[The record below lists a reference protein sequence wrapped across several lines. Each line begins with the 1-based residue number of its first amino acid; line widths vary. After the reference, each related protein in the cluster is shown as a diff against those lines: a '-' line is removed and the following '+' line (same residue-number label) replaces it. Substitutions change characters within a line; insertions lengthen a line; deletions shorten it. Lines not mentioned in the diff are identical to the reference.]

1 MSTFGER
8 LRETRESQGIS
19 LAQAAIETHIL
30 QQSLVALEEETF
42 DRLPN
47 DVVVKGFIRIY
58 AQFLGLPPHEMV
70 EQYRQER
77 NNTTTSIRVVP
88 ATNLARKRSYVLP
101 GFFGVFFVT
110 IALVG
115 LTYVVLS
122 ATGDIGNTARM
133 TGQLQATTRVI
144 PTPTPFPRLSPTAL
158 AEGGG
163 TIAADAADAASR
175 EDDEGDEDN
184 EDNTHTLDTPPVP
197 FGQTAPL
204 PSPTPRLAAGGAA
217 PTPTPTLPPLA
228 PTTAVAATP
237 DVPPSP
243 TSDVPMVVDVSIQP
257 ESADSWLRVTVD
269 GTIMYE
275 QIMHAGEREVFRVQR
290 RIHIRAGNPPSVEV
304 SVNGSAPEP
313 LGTVPGSPVNWSWP
327 PE

>member
-58 AQFLGLPPHEMV
+58 AQFLGLPPNEMV
-70 EQYRQER
+70 ELYRQER

-110 IALVG
+110 LALVG

-158 AEGGG
+158 AEGGE
-163 TIAADAADAASR
+163 TIAADAASR
-175 EDDEGDEDN
+175 EDD

-197 FGQTAPL
+197 FDQPAPL

-217 PTPTPTLPPLA
+217 PTPTPTVPPLA
-228 PTTAVAATP
+228 PTTAVVATP
-237 DVPPSP
+237 VAPPSP
-243 TSDVPMVVDVSIQP
+243 TADVPMVVDVSIQP

-275 QIMHAGEREVFRVQR
+275 QIMYAGEREVFRVQR

-304 SVNGSAPEP
+304 SINGSAPEP

>member
-1 MSTFGER
+1 MSKFGER

-30 QQSLVALEEETF
+30 QQSLIALEEGTF

-58 AQFLGLPPHEMV
+58 AQFLGLPPNEMIDL
-70 EQYRQER
+70 YRHER
-77 NNTTTSIRVVP
+77 NNGTTTIRVVP
-88 ATNLARKRSYVLP
+88 STSLVRKRSYVLP

-122 ATGDIGNTARM
+122 ATGDIGNASHIASQWQAR
-133 TGQLQATTRVI
+133 TETI
-144 PTPTPFPRLSPTAL
+144 PTPTPFPRLSPTARSNPETAI
-158 AEGGG
+158 AEAEPEP
-163 TIAADAADAASR
+163 ISADHENHA
-175 EDDEGDEDN
+175 
-184 EDNTHTLDTPPVP
+184 LDTPPVP
-197 FGQTAPL
+197 FGPADPFPIPTPTMPL
-204 PSPTPRLAAGGAA
+204 VAGVAVASPTPTSLPMAPSTMVLPAA
-217 PTPTPTLPPLA
+217 PASPTP
-228 PTTAVAATP
+228 
-237 DVPPSP
+237 
-243 TSDVPMVVDVSIQP
+243 DVPMVVNVSIQP

-269 GTIMYE
+269 GTIVYE
-275 QIMHAGEREVFRVQR
+275 QIMQAGEREVFRVQR
-290 RIHIRAGNPPSVEV
+290 HIHLRAGNPPSVEV

-313 LGTVPGSPVNWSWP
+313 LGSVPGNPVNWSWP